1 MNTYYVGPIPITDE
15 LYHHG
20 ILGQKWG
27 VRRYQ
32 NPDGTLTPV
41 GRKRYG
47 YGIGESTD
55 TGDSFKEMTKKDS
68 LSGKQD
74 STGYKVTGSK
84 SNRFGFSSTIPRG
97 ELTEKGKQKYG
108 DDPSLMSK
116 GKFKRQVLRNQAW
129 GDNAETKRI
138 DREMNKYFKETKNA
152 YNGENYLK
160 TYKKI
165 DQYVTDMARARLKD
179 MGYTPNDKA
188 VEYLRNQPWFF
199 NSVPLS
205 YMLPPEK
212 QPH

>member
-1 MNTYYVGPIPITDE
+1 MNTYYIGDMPVTDE

-32 NPDGTLTPV
+32 NPDGTLTAA
-41 GRKRYG
+41 GKKRY
-47 YGIGESTD
+47 YG
-55 TGDSFKEMTKKDS
+55 
-68 LSGKQD
+68 
-74 STGYKVTGSK
+74 
-84 SNRFGFSSTIPRG
+84 FGFSSTIPKG

-129 GDNAETKRI
+129 GDNSETKRI
-138 DREMNKYFKETKNA
+138 DREMNKYFKETKDP
-152 YNGENYLK
+152 YNGKNYLN

-165 DQYVTDMARARLKD
+165 DQYVTDMAKARLKD

-199 NSVPLS
+199 KSVPLS

>member
-1 MNTYYVGPIPITDE
+1 MNTYYIGGMPVTDE

-32 NPDGTLTPV
+32 NPDGTLTPA
-41 GRKRYG
+41 GKKRY
-47 YGIGESTD
+47 YGVGEGID
-55 TGDSFKEMTKKDS
+55 TGDS
-68 LSGKQD
+68 GKQD
-74 STGYKVTGSK
+74 NTGYKVTGSK
-84 SNRFGFSSTIPRG
+84 SSRFGFSSTIPRG

-108 DDPSLMSK
+108 DDPSLMPK

-129 GDNAETKRI
+129 GDNSETKRI

-152 YNGENYLK
+152 YNGKNYLK

>member
-1 MNTYYVGPIPITDE
+1 MP
-15 LYHHG
+15 
-20 ILGQKWG
+20 
-27 VRRYQ
+27 
-32 NPDGTLTPV
+32 
-41 GRKRYG
+41 
-47 YGIGESTD
+47 
-55 TGDSFKEMTKKDS
+55 
-68 LSGKQD
+68 
-74 STGYKVTGSK
+74 
-84 SNRFGFSSTIPRG
+84 
-97 ELTEKGKQKYG
+97 
-108 DDPSLMSK
+108 K

-129 GDNAETKRI
+129 GDNSETKRI

-152 YNGENYLK
+152 YNGKNYLK